1 MRRVNQLVPG
11 FLCLLCLSLLSARP
25 LWAQSTDRSFQV
37 GAQLATVAS
46 GEFDS
51 TDVGVGGRLSWHP
64 LSLLGIEAEA
74 TFYPGDF
81 ADDPAF
87 SASRFEG
94 LFGATVG
101 PRLGAVRPFAKLRPG
116 FVSFSEAPEPFA
128 CILIF
133 PPPLNCTMAAGQTLF
148 ALDVG
153 GGVEWFPSAGT
164 FVRADV
170 GDRAIRYPS
179 PTIDSDGT
187 VQDED
192 FFGHDFRFT
201 IGGGV
206 KF

>member
-1 MRRVNQLVPG
+1 MRRLNQLVLV
-11 FLCLLCLSLLSARP
+11 FLCLSLFSARP
-25 LWAQSTDRSFQV
+25 LWAQSDDRVFQA
-37 GAQLATVAS
+37 GAQVATIAS

-51 TDVGVGGRLSWHP
+51 TDVGIGGRVSWHP
-64 LSLLGIEAEA
+64 FSLVGFEGEF

-81 ADDPAF
+81 ADAPAF

-101 PRLGAVRPFAKLRPG
+101 PRLGAVRPFAKVRPG

-133 PPPLNCTMAAGQTLF
+133 PPPLNCAMASGPTLF

-153 GGVEWFPSAGT
+153 GGIEWFPSSGT
-164 FVRADV
+164 FVRVDV
-170 GDRAIRYPS
+170 GDRVIRYLS
-179 PTIDSDGT
+179 PTIDNDGT
-187 VQDED
+187 VQDND

-201 IGGGV
+201 VGGG
-206 KF
+206 FRF

>member
-1 MRRVNQLVPG
+1 MRRLTKLVLG
-11 FLCLLCLSLLSARP
+11 LLCLSLFSARP
-25 LWAQSTDRSFQV
+25 LWAQSDNRRFQV
-37 GAQLATVAS
+37 GAQLATISS

-64 LSLLGIEAEA
+64 LSLVGFEGEF
-74 TFYPGDF
+74 TFYPSDF
-81 ADDPAF
+81 ADEPAF
-87 SASRFEG
+87 SANRFEG

-101 PRLGAVRPFAKLRPG
+101 PRFGAVRPFAKVRPG

-133 PPPLNCTMAAGQTLF
+133 PPPLNCAMASGPTLF

-153 GGVEWFPSAGT
+153 GGVEWFPSNGT
-164 FVRADV
+164 FLRVDV
-170 GDRAIRYPS
+170 GDRALRYLS
-179 PTIDSDGT
+179 PTIDNEGT

-201 IGGGV
+201 IGGG
-206 KF
+206 FRF